1 MAKHVVVMSVDA
13 MVYEDLDIL
22 KNCKNT
28 SRLLQEGALIKHIH
42 TIYPSLTHPV
52 HATCITGCY
61 PDKTGVYSN
70 EHFQAGELNPPWYNS
85 LSDIQVETIFHAAK
99 KAGLTTAACRWP
111 VTANGDDVI
120 DYLVPEIMDAD
131 LKDDLESVYIQLGS
145 GRIMEDIVRPN
156 FSILQKNDRPQY
168 DAFEIKCAADII
180 KKYRPNLLFTH
191 PGLVDHVRHETGL
204 FSDQVTEALHLT
216 DEWLGILLDA
226 IEEAGIAQDTDFIMM
241 ADHGHL
247 PVCRVLCPN
256 VFLADEGLIHVSS
269 DGSLLDWDAYIK
281 TSGLSG
287 FVYLKDPSDP
297 VFSAR
302 VEAFL
307 NKLAADQIY
316 GISEVLNGREAAEKY
331 HLSGAFSFVIESD
344 GYTALCDD
352 WRRPIV
358 RNQDPSDYRYGMST
372 HGHMPE
378 KGPQPIF
385 LAMGPDFQ
393 KGMAIEKG
401 EIINAAPTFAKVLG
415 ISLPDADGR
424 PFNEI
429 FIGE

>member
-156 FSILQKNDRPQY
+156 FSILQKNQ
-168 DAFEIKCAADII
+168 
-180 KKYRPNLLFTH
+180 
-191 PGLVDHVRHETGL
+191 
-204 FSDQVTEALHLT
+204 
-216 DEWLGILLDA
+216 LGS
-226 IEEAGIAQDTDFIMM
+226 
-241 ADHGHL
+241 
-247 PVCRVLCPN
+247 P
-256 VFLADEGLIHVSS
+256 
-269 DGSLLDWDAYIK
+269 
-281 TSGLSG
+281 
-287 FVYLKDPSDP
+287 
-297 VFSAR
+297 
-302 VEAFL
+302 
-307 NKLAADQIY
+307 
-316 GISEVLNGREAAEKY
+316 AEQ
-331 HLSGAFSFVIESD
+331 E
-344 GYTALCDD
+344 
-352 WRRPIV
+352 R
-358 RNQDPSDYRYGMST
+358 
-372 HGHMPE
+372 
-378 KGPQPIF
+378 
-385 LAMGPDFQ
+385 
-393 KGMAIEKG
+393 
-401 EIINAAPTFAKVLG
+401 
-415 ISLPDADGR
+415 
-424 PFNEI
+424 
-429 FIGE
+429 